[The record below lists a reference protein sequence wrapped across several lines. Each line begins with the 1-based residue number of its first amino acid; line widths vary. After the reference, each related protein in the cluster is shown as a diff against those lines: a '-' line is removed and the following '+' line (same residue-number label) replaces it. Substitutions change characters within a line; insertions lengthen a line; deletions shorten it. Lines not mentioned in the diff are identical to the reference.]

1 MGWEYEGLF
10 DVIPSDSDLLE
21 KYWTIEATATRI
33 GSMGYRTR
41 TIKARTRLEAEVYP
55 IFGRSMEETAKRVKL
70 NLTRERQQQLNT
82 KRSKR
87 HLVLLMENNFCYEKD
102 IHVTLTYAGRE
113 PTMDRCR
120 KDVRNW
126 LNRVKRQREKRGL
139 DKVKYIYAIGHDRD
153 QRIHVH
159 CVMNGGIGRDEL
171 ERMWGK
177 GYANTIR
184 LQAQGG
190 GLQGMAN
197 YLYRQ
202 NEKARD
208 NGERAGCH
216 MWCASRNLKKP
227 KEHVSD
233 TKLSNRK
240 VKRAALNF
248 GAAGKEIMEKTYP
261 GYRIENWQVLF
272 SDVVDGVYIRCVM
285 RKEEQDGKAGSMQA
299 RPDICNGIGKAD
311 RHAFCGIGN

>member
-1 MGWEYEGLF
+1 MSWEYEGLF
-10 DVIPSDSDLLE
+10 DVIPSNSEDLLGA
-21 KYWTIEATATRI
+21 YWKTEATATRI

-41 TIKARTRLEAEVYP
+41 TIKAGTRLEAEVYP
-55 IFGRSMEETAKRVKL
+55 IFGRSMEQTARREKL
-70 NLTRERQQQLNT
+70 NITRERQQQLNT
-82 KRSKR
+82 KRAKR
-87 HLVLLMENNFCYEKD
+87 RLVLLMETNFSYDED
-102 IHVTLTYAGRE
+102 VHVTLTYAGAA
-113 PTMDRCR
+113 PTEERCR
-120 KDVRNW
+120 KDIRNF
-126 LNRVKRQREKRGL
+126 LNRVKRRREKRGL
-139 DKVKYIYAIGHDRD
+139 AELKYIYAIGHDKD

-171 ERMWGK
+171 EKMWGK

-216 MWCASRNLKKP
+216 MWSGSRNLKQP
-227 KEHVSD
+227 KEHTSD

-248 GAAGKEIMEKTYP
+248 GVAGKEIMERTYP
-261 GYRIENWQVLF
+261 EYRIENWQVLF

-285 RKEEQDGKAGSMQA
+285 RTEELHDQEAKEQTRQEEIETQ
-299 RPDICNGIGKAD
+299 
-311 RHAFCGIGN
+311 

>member
-1 MGWEYEGLF
+1 MAWEYEGLF
-10 DVIPSDSDLLE
+10 DVIPSNDDLLAT
-21 KYWTIEATATRI
+21 YWRSEATATRI

-41 TIKARTRLEAEVYP
+41 TIKAGTRLEAEVYP
-55 IFGRSMEETAKRVKL
+55 IFGRSMEQAARKEKL

-82 KRSKR
+82 KRAKR
-87 HLVLLMENNFCYEKD
+87 RLVLLMEANFRPDED
-102 IHVTLTYAGRE
+102 IHVTLTYAGQE
-113 PTMDRCR
+113 PSEARCR

-126 LNRVKRQREKRGL
+126 LLRVKRLREKRGL
-139 DKVKYIYAIGHDRD
+139 SEVKYICSIGHDKD

-171 ERMWGK
+171 EKVWRK

-184 LQAQGG
+184 LQKQGG

-216 MWCASRNLKKP
+216 MWSGSRNLKQP

-233 TKLSNRK
+233 TKMSNRK
-240 VKRAALNF
+240 VRKCALDF
-248 GAAGKEIMEKTYP
+248 HAVGKEIMEKTYP
-261 GYRIENWQVLF
+261 GYTMENAQVMF
-272 SDVVDGVYIRCVM
+272 SDVVDGVYIRVVM
-285 RKEEQDGKAGSMQA
+285 RKGEEDGTGKQQKKCKGMENKEGQESAG
-299 RPDICNGIGKAD
+299 GV
-311 RHAFCGIGN
+311 